1 MQGGAGVGG
10 ACHALT
16 YFVLYILNTGII
28 DDMQESIQQLA
39 KVINLPL
46 SVYVIN
52 VQNKSL
58 RKDDIDAS
66 KLEDKCKFLFERGNR
81 KFLKVLEY

>member
-1 MQGGAGVGG
+1 M
-10 ACHALT
+10 
-16 YFVLYILNTGII
+16 NTGII

-52 VQNKSL
+52 IQNKSL